1 MGGYFTFEFSD
12 LSPASRELRQ
22 RRLERRVAESS
33 ELAELDAPLR
43 ASARQTVGLA
53 LGIRPWSM
61 ENAIELSQRR
71 RVRANG

>member
-1 MGGYFTFEFSD
+1 MAEFN
-12 LSPASRELRQ
+12 
-22 RRLERRVAESS
+22 

-43 ASARQTVGLA
+43 ASARETVGLA

-61 ENAIELSQRR
+61 ENAIELAPRR